1 MHACMYACMYV
12 CICMY
17 IPGERACVCMCV
29 CTHVCAYLCVCVYIY
44 IHMHAC
50 VQFYLVI
57 KGYVSWATR
66 GPVAKFLGPKEEEGY
81 VGNLQNPESQ
91 LLSLPKP
98 GSASFRLE
106 TRAQASPWSL
116 RLVQVELAPA
126 NWKTLSRAFKVGHVA
141 GDIPFLLVEP
151 KAWKPEKDYFYSYSF
166 LVILIFVC
174 LLLLR
179 SRCHCHDLQAGVP
192 RKTPKLSQNGM
203 RGRLI

>member
-1 MHACMYACMYV
+1 MHACMYAWMYVCMYV
-12 CICMY
+12 YACIY
-17 IPGERACVCMCV
+17 RERELV
-29 CTHVCAYLCVCVYIY
+29 YVCVYARMYVHIYACACIY
-44 IHMHAC
+44 IYICMHAFSSIWWLRAMWAGLRGA
-50 VQFYLVI
+50 QLPSSSAPRKK
-57 KGYVSWATR
+57 KGT
-66 GPVAKFLGPKEEEGY
+66 LGIC
-81 VGNLQNPESQ
+81 
-91 LLSLPKP
+91 
-98 GSASFRLE
+98 

-126 NWKTLSRAFKVGHVA
+126 NWKTLPRAFKVGHVA